1 MANLNVTIVWEGDEG
16 HESYRPAE
24 VVVAVMCLSIQRAKA
39 SITAAENW
47 EHIFGNMQDRYGYSM
62 TVTNEIQYY
71 EWTSTG
77 DGLNRNFTITM
88 TYNGPTD
95 VWIPTTLV
103 LQGDADHLEDRPES
117 VTLRLYEQGSAT
129 VFDEQTFAIV
139 DGVGTGQFKNL
150 SPDQTYTGV
159 VNSTDYYVM
168 GDLTWLNNNT
178 EVSIALDYDRPWR
191 TVTAAVVVE
200 DDRGHGLPRDF
211 EVLLT
216 MNGYGQP
223 KLYTLLVG
231 GDDKIYVEIPD
242 DIGINFTASPESGYN
257 LTSQVAGDDTIFT
270 YTKFWTP
277 FPMPKIGDHPTKE
290 DLDLMY
296 SLLYDN
302 VSAENAIDIIYILN
316 HGGHDPDYGQLTP
329 FIR

>member
-150 SPDQTYTGV
+150 SPD
-159 VNSTDYYVM
+159 
-168 GDLTWLNNNT
+168 
-178 EVSIALDYDRPWR
+178 
-191 TVTAAVVVE
+191 
-200 DDRGHGLPRDF
+200 
-211 EVLLT
+211 
-216 MNGYGQP
+216 
-223 KLYTLLVG
+223 
-231 GDDKIYVEIPD
+231 
-242 DIGINFTASPESGYN
+242 
-257 LTSQVAGDDTIFT
+257 
-270 YTKFWTP
+270 
-277 FPMPKIGDHPTKE
+277 
-290 DLDLMY
+290 
-296 SLLYDN
+296 
-302 VSAENAIDIIYILN
+302 
-316 HGGHDPDYGQLTP
+316 
-329 FIR
+329 